1 VTAAT
6 VAPRTDAPA
15 PDAPASDEDAA
26 PSHRP
31 ATAGPVP
38 DDAIPPDVVDRLLWR
53 DAQRV
58 LVRHRTAGPDGRCD
72 CCDAVWPCTARRL
85 AERAENASRM
95 PWRDG
100 WTTRHDLNAM
110 LALPQWRQA
119 TTQAVTRPRRPRPY
133 GLTA

>member
-1 VTAAT
+1 MTAAT
-6 VAPRTDAPA
+6 VAPRADAPA
-15 PDAPASDEDAA
+15 PDANPTEDDI
-26 PSHRP
+26 PS
-31 ATAGPVP
+31 
-38 DDAIPPDVVDRLLWR
+38 DVVDRLLWR

-58 LVRHRTAGPDGRCD
+58 LVRHRTVDPDGRCD

-119 TTQAVTRPRRPRPY
+119 TTQAAPKPARPRRPRPY

>member
-6 VAPRTDAPA
+6 VAPRA
-15 PDAPASDEDAA
+15 DAPASDTPA
-26 PSHRP
+26 PDGD
-31 ATAGPVP
+31 TIP
-38 DDAIPPDVVDRLLWR
+38 DDVVDRLLWR

-58 LVRHRTAGPDGRCD
+58 LIRHRSADPDGRCD
-72 CCDAVWPCTARRL
+72 CCAAAWPCTARRL
-85 AERAENASRM
+85 AERAEAASRL

-119 TTQAVTRPRRPRPY
+119 TAPTAAPPRPPHPPRPPRRPRPY

>member
-1 VTAAT
+1 MTAAT

-15 PDAPASDEDAA
+15 PDAVPPDAI
-26 PSHRP
+26 P
-31 ATAGPVP
+31 P
-38 DDAIPPDVVDRLLWR
+38 DSIPPDVVDRLLWR

-58 LVRHRTAGPDGRCD
+58 LVRHRTANPDGRCD

-119 TTQAVTRPRRPRPY
+119 TTQAAARPTQLPRRHRPRPD
-133 GLTA
+133 GRTA